1 MRSAGRTLGAH
12 GPRPRPGI
20 LTFPS
25 FPAATRPC
33 ALFLLRDLG
42 GGDVSAQGSPCDG
55 GRAGRQ
61 IATLSLVSRLL
72 PGMLGSSVAFVFRD
86 ARGLGSKPQS

>member
-12 GPRPRPGI
+12 GPRPH
-20 LTFPS
+20 PS
-25 FPAATRPC
+25 FPAAARPF
-33 ALFLLRDLG
+33 ALFLLGDLG
-42 GGDVSAQGSPCDG
+42 GGGDVPAQGSPCDG